1 MIEMKCN
8 DETIGEDGALET
20 PISISPFSKKSIEPT
35 QKITTMSSAPP
46 YALEID
52 PESSLQF
59 TITRDPPSTSSSDN
73 GGESAGASRCTMT
86 LRHTGKTNE
95 NLAFKV
101 SFNVV
106 EFSQYYENILYLF
119 EFVLRGVIV
128 RVDM

>member
-1 MIEMKCN
+1 
-8 DETIGEDGALET
+8 
-20 PISISPFSKKSIEPT
+20 
-35 QKITTMSSAPP
+35 MSSAPP

-59 TITRDPPSTSSSDN
+59 TITRDPPSSTSSSAGG

-101 SFNVV
+101 SFNV
-106 EFSQYYENILYLF
+106 EFSLNI
-119 EFVLRGVIV
+119 
-128 RVDM
+128 

>member
-1 MIEMKCN
+1 MARLRHPSQSHTFQKN
-8 DETIGEDGALET
+8 QTKRSAETQ
-20 PISISPFSKKSIEPT
+20 
-35 QKITTMSSAPP
+35 QKITTMSSPP

-59 TITRDPPSTSSSDN
+59 TITRDPPSSTSTSSDN

-101 SFNVV
+101 SFK
-106 EFSQYYENILYLF
+106 
-119 EFVLRGVIV
+119 
-128 RVDM
+128 

>member
-1 MIEMKCN
+1 MQRQRSAIWIVARLRHPSQSHHFQKQRFQKQN
-8 DETIGEDGALET
+8 DERRR
-20 PISISPFSKKSIEPT
+20 PT

-59 TITRDPPSTSSSDN
+59 TITRDPPSSTSSSDN

-101 SFNVV
+101 S
-106 EFSQYYENILYLF
+106 Y
-119 EFVLRGVIV
+119 
-128 RVDM
+128 

>member
-1 MIEMKCN
+1 MARLRHPSQSHTFQKN
-8 DETIGEDGALET
+8 QTKRSADAQ
-20 PISISPFSKKSIEPT
+20 
-35 QKITTMSSAPP
+35 QKITTMSSPP

-59 TITRDPPSTSSSDN
+59 TITRDPPSSTSSDN

-101 SFNVV
+101 SFNV
-106 EFSQYYENILYLF
+106 QL
-119 EFVLRGVIV
+119 
-128 RVDM
+128 

>member
-1 MIEMKCN
+1 MMKKCN
-8 DETIGEDGALET
+8 DNERSAIWIVARLRHPSQSTTFQITRFQKQNDADA
-20 PISISPFSKKSIEPT
+20 
-35 QKITTMSSAPP
+35 QKITTMSSPP

-59 TITRDPPSTSSSDN
+59 TITRDPPSSTSSSD

-101 SFNVV
+101 SFNV
-106 EFSQYYENILYLF
+106 EFSLNI
-119 EFVLRGVIV
+119 
-128 RVDM
+128 